1 MNKTIKYGRAVF
13 LGRPN
18 TGKSSLINA
27 IMQQKVSITSPLPQ
41 TTRKITRVVFENE
54 KGIIMISDTP
64 GIIGKVDD
72 MMGKRVNT
80 EAPKESTLADVAIM
94 VVDISRPKNEEENK
108 MLGIVRKLECKK
120 ILVYNKLDKAVGT
133 KDHLADYEY
142 MEDEFDKFI
151 KTSALKE
158 INIKGLINL
167 IIELL
172 PEKEED
178 QVRAETKAVH
188 KKGKPVIGMEGTEFV
203 AEIIREKT
211 YLFLRDEIPYTINVE
226 VTDIKDKGN
235 IIVIK
240 AKIITTA
247 DRYKK
252 IIVGSGG
259 QKIKE
264 IGYNSRKELELMSS
278 KKVYLELTVETNPHW
293 MEAQTRS
300 M

>member
-41 TTRKITRVVFENE
+41 TTRKITRVVFQNE

-72 MMGKRVNT
+72 MMGKKVNT

-94 VVDISRPKNEEENK
+94 VVDMSRPKNDEENR
-108 MLGIVRKLECKK
+108 MLGIVRKLNCKK
-120 ILVYNKLDKAVGT
+120 VLVYNKLDKAVGP

-142 MEDEFDKFI
+142 MEDEFDKSI

-158 INIKGLINL
+158 INIKGLVNL
-167 IIELL
+167 IFELL
-172 PEKEED
+172 PEKDESKA
-178 QVRAETKAVH
+178 RAETDSVH

-226 VTDIKDKGN
+226 VNDIKDKGN

-252 IIVGSGG
+252 IIVGSQG

-264 IGYNSRKELELMSS
+264 IGYNSRKELELMSG
-278 KKVYLELTVETNPHW
+278 KKVFLELTVETNPHW
-293 MEAQTRS
+293 MEAQTNR